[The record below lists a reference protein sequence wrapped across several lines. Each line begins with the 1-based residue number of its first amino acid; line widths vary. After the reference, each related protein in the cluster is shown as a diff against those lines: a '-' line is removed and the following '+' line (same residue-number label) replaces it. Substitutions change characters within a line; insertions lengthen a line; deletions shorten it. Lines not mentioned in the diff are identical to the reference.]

1 MPQSGRDP
9 VVHKNHIEVRGH
21 HSEFAALRHDVL
33 KRFKGAS
40 FYKVPHHSDSFKE
53 GMSLPFSNVAIG
65 TTGSRSGK
73 GDTGRDAVHK
83 SERSAEGGPLARC
96 IAMRY
101 RARGAL

>member
-21 HSEFAALRHDVL
+21 HLEFTAFPASGSRNPYLYIEERERHDVL
-33 KRFKGAS
+33 KSFKGAS
-40 FYKVPHHSDSFKE
+40 LYKAE
-53 GMSLPFSNVAIG
+53 
-65 TTGSRSGK
+65 
-73 GDTGRDAVHK
+73 RDAVHK

-101 RARGAL
+101 RARGPL